1 MNRKEGLLIDLSLKP
16 DVWGDYIVKS
26 AKASCKVGYGLS
38 LIHILL
44 VGREGFTAYQIRIN
58 SECWNTKSWSEPAG
72 AKVRGREGKNPDH
85 RLRSR
90 MDS

>member
-1 MNRKEGLLIDLSLKP
+1 MKFQTNLEIAGSLRN
-16 DVWGDYIVKS
+16 S
-26 AKASCKVGYGLS
+26 FRASLAKRMLEVE
-38 LIHILL
+38 LL